1 MAGFTTAVFDELLV
15 TFAGLATQMSLHT
28 ADPGGSGASEVSGP
42 GYSRQPVAWTAPGGG
57 EVSVD
62 GLVEFEV
69 PAATTVVYAGF
80 WDDSAGWLGS
90 VALADPESFAGPG
103 FLELE
108 PVTIAINN

>member
-1 MAGFTTAVFDELLV
+1 MAGFTTAVFDELLA
-15 TFAGLATQMSLHT
+15 TFTGLAAQMSLHT

-90 VALADPESFAGPG
+90 VALADPETFAGPG